1 MVFTRIAGSAKNKQG
16 KDGWKWHKTFDSTL
30 QNVRQTCS
38 GTTAIE
44 SYHYELLGWAVVSE
58 PGDTMHLLGWA
69 VVSEP
74 VEPTL
79 AKDWQKSVSTII
91 SVMYSS

>member
-30 QNVRQTCS
+30 QSVRKTCP
-38 GTTAIE
+38 GTTAME
-44 SYHYELLGWAVVSE
+44 SYHY
-58 PGDTMHLLGWA
+58 DLLGWA